1 MSKKSI
7 VTDKDIQIAGRLRKI
22 WDEKRAQLSLSQE
35 KAADVLGFKT
45 QGAVSQLLNAKI
57 PLNTENTLKFAALLE
72 VPAEEINPGLTEL
85 LRSIRRHTPD
95 SVQNTQDNFYKYP
108 LFTTVQAGA
117 FTANDYSYTERD
129 AIKWI
134 ATTTKASEK
143 AFWLEV
149 EGHSMT
155 APQGAIPSFPEGILI
170 LVDPY
175 ENINPGDFCVARMG
189 SDEFTFKRLI
199 REGGEFYLQP
209 LNPQFPLL
217 KINENC
223 QTVGKVIKSQWP
235 DETFE

>member
-7 VTDKDIQIAGRLRKI
+7 VTDKDIQIAERLRKI

-35 KAADVLGFKT
+35 KAADILGFKT
-45 QGAVSQLLNAKI
+45 QGAVSQFLNAKI

-85 LRSIRRHTPD
+85 LRSVRQHTPD
-95 SVQNTQDNFYKYP
+95 SIQNTQDNFYKYP
-108 LFTTVQAGA
+108 LFTTVQAGM
-117 FTANDYSYTERD
+117 FTTNDCSYTERD

-134 ATTTKASEK
+134 ATTTKASDK

-149 EGHSMT
+149 KGHSMT
-155 APQGAIPSFPEGILI
+155 APQGGRPSFPEGMIILI
-170 LVDPY
+170 DP
-175 ENINPGDFCVARMG
+175 EEKVEPDDFCIARMG
-189 SDEFTFKRLI
+189 GDEFTFKQLI
-199 REGGEFYLQP
+199 MEGGEKFLRP
-209 LNPQFPLL
+209 LNPQYPLL
-217 KINENC
+217 TVNESC